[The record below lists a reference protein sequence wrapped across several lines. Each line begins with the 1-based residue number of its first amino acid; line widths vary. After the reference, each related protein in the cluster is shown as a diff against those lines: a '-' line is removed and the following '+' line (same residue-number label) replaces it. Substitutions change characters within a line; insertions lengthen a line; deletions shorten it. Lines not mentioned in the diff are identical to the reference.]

1 MFYLNVIHVVYIYV
15 VSMISLL
22 SFHAMLLEYSHK
34 CLVLS
39 AKFVNSGVSLS
50 YNLSTKMSC
59 QVFGTMAME
68 GETILSSD

>member
-1 MFYLNVIHVVYIYV
+1 MFYLNVIHVVYIC
-15 VSMISLL
+15 VSMFSLL

-50 YNLSTKMSC
+50 YNVSIKMSC
-59 QVFGTMAME
+59 QVFDTIGME
-68 GETILSSD
+68 GETILSPD